1 MLWIE
6 PVSIPG
12 SAASLTF
19 HVSPLVLVTVVH
31 AQALDED
38 AASSAHAAADAREI
52 LRK

>member
-19 HVSPLVLVTVVH
+19 HVSPLVFVTVVH
-31 AQALDED
+31 AQADED